1 LEPTKAVSVPIQILI
16 SVLVPFAAFWATY
29 RVKKLRLYVLFIL
42 ALFGISFPI
51 SWLIPFPFS
60 LFVIV
65 AIGIGVTIYYIRKW
79 SIEWNNKI
87 SSLLRS
93 CNHKYIKYLLK
104 TARMHME
111 ILNLKQ
117 YRKQVE
123 WFRNTILDLL

>member
-1 LEPTKAVSVPIQILI
+1 MQPKLKTVSVPVQILI

-29 RVKKLRLYVLFIL
+29 RVKKLRLYILFIL

-79 SIEWNNKI
+79 SIEWNNNI
-87 SSLLRS
+87 SSRP
-93 CNHKYIKYLLK
+93 
-104 TARMHME
+104 
-111 ILNLKQ
+111 
-117 YRKQVE
+117 
-123 WFRNTILDLL
+123 